1 MSKRMIDSEL
11 IGVLDGSAKLL
22 DSLSGTD
29 IRLCKMLDDDGN
41 QFGWVMIKD
50 STNLRNT
57 LPWYGYIKTGNSRQY
72 PAGYFYR
79 MYLSGPEPNIATFN
93 SDGDII
99 FPDSYYGDKDSFKPY
114 MLVKNEN
121 LSALH
126 INTCEWHSVRFT
138 LTKSGSTEE
147 EVFYYTFFLPR
158 KGDYTPVSL
167 KTAADLG
174 KWGEGDYYLDSAGTR
189 LQLAR
194 IPSSNNY
201 QASWTASDGTART
214 IKAFSEYRSG
224 FLR

>member
-22 DSLSGTD
+22 DSLSDTNM
-29 IRLCKMLDDDGN
+29 RLCKMLDDDGN

-50 STNLRNT
+50 STNLNNT
-57 LPWYGYIKTGNSRQY
+57 LPWYGYIKTGNSRHY

-79 MYLSGPEPNIATFN
+79 IALYGPEPSIASFN

-99 FPDSYYGDKDSFKPY
+99 FPSSYYGSKDTFKPY
-114 MLVKNEN
+114 MLVKNED
-121 LSALH
+121 LSYLH
-126 INTCEWHSVRFT
+126 INTCEWHSVKFT

-158 KGDYTPVSL
+158 KGDYSPVDL
-167 KTAADLG
+167 TTAADLG

-189 LQLAR
+189 LQIAR
-194 IPSSNNY
+194 TPNGGY
-201 QASWTASDGTART
+201 QASWTASDGTHRT
-214 IKAFSEYRSG
+214 IKAFNEYRRG
-224 FLR
+224 FLG

>member
-11 IGVLDGSAKLL
+11 IGTLDGSAKLL

-50 STNLRNT
+50 STRLGNT
-57 LPWYGYIKTGNSRQY
+57 LPWYGYIKTGNARQY

-79 MYLSGPEPNIATFN
+79 TYLSGPEPSIAKFN

-99 FPDSYYGDKDSFKPY
+99 FPSSYYGSKDSFKPY
-114 MLVKNEN
+114 MLVKNED

-126 INTCEWHSVRFT
+126 INNAEWHSVKFT
-138 LTKSGSTEE
+138 LTKSGSTAE

-158 KGDYTPVSL
+158 ISGYSITHL
-167 KTAADLG
+167 TTAADLG

-189 LQLAR
+189 LQIAR
-194 IPSSNNY
+194 TPSGTY
-201 QASWTASDGTART
+201 QASWTASDGTFRT
-214 IKAFSEYRSG
+214 IKAFDEYRSG
-224 FLR
+224 FLG

>member
-1 MSKRMIDSEL
+1 MKRMIDDELIEVLDNSSEL
-11 IGVLDGSAKLL
+11 LTG
-22 DSLSGTD
+22 LSDAGA
-29 IRLCKMLDDDGN
+29 RLCKMLDDDGN

-50 STNLRNT
+50 STSLRNT
-57 LPWYGYIKTGNSRQY
+57 LPWYGYIKEGNARQY

-79 MYLSGPEPNIATFN
+79 TYLSGPEPSIAKFN

-99 FPDSYYGDKDSFKPY
+99 FPSSYYGNKDEFKPY
-114 MLVKNEN
+114 MLVRNDD

-126 INTCEWHSVRFT
+126 INTCEYHSVKFT

-147 EVFYYTFFLPR
+147 QVFYYTFFLPR
-158 KGDYTPVSL
+158 ISSGWNITQL

-174 KWGEGDYYLDSAGTR
+174 KWGDGDYYLDSAGTR

-194 IPSSNNY
+194 TPSGTY

-214 IKAFSEYRSG
+214 IKAFNEYRSG
-224 FLR
+224 FLG

>member
-22 DSLSGTD
+22 DSLSD
-29 IRLCKMLDDDGN
+29 ANMRLCKMLDDDGN

-50 STNLRNT
+50 STNLNNT

-79 MYLSGPEPNIATFN
+79 IYLSGPEGSIASFN

-99 FPDSYYGDKDSFKPY
+99 FPSSYYGSNDSFQPY

-121 LSALH
+121 LDSLH
-126 INTCEWHSVRFT
+126 INTAEYHSVKFT

-147 EVFYYTFFLPR
+147 EVFYYTFILPR
-158 KGDYTPVSL
+158 KGGWQVTQL
-167 KTAADLG
+167 NTAADLG
-174 KWGEGDYYLDSAGTR
+174 KWGQAFYYLDSAGTS
-189 LQLAR
+189 LQIDR
-194 IPSSNNY
+194 TPNGSY
-201 QASWTASDGTART
+201 QASWKASDGTFRT
-214 IKAFSEYRSG
+214 IKAFNEYRSG
-224 FLR
+224 FLG

>member
-11 IGVLDGSAKLL
+11 IGTLDGSAKLL
-22 DSLSGTD
+22 DSLSD
-29 IRLCKMLDDDGN
+29 ANMRLCKMLDDDGN

-50 STNLRNT
+50 STRLGNT
-57 LPWYGYIKTGNSRQY
+57 LPWYGYIKTGNSRHY

-79 MYLSGPEPNIATFN
+79 MYLSGPEPSIATFN

-99 FPDSYYGDKDSFKPY
+99 FPDSYYGNKDSFEPY
-114 MLVKNEN
+114 MILKNED
-121 LSALH
+121 LEGLH
-126 INTCEWHSVRFT
+126 INTCEWHSVKFT

-147 EVFYYTFFLPR
+147 QVFYYTFFLPR
-158 KGDYTPVSL
+158 KGEYRPVSL
-167 KTAADLG
+167 NTAADLG

-194 IPSSNNY
+194 TPSGTY

-214 IKAFSEYRSG
+214 IKAFNEYRSG
-224 FLR
+224 FLG